1 MSRLQ
6 KLRHRLDQKKLDA
19 LIVSRPENRRY
30 LSGFTGS
37 AGSVVVSQNS
47 AHIAVDFRYIE
58 QAKKES
64 PGFDVIL
71 VKGDIL
77 SLPKSISDLGLKKVG
92 FEADDISYDTHEKI
106 LQSTKSDG
114 LHLTFVPTSG
124 IVESI
129 RAIKEPEELA
139 LITKAIEV
147 ADAAF
152 SYARSIL
159 RPGVTESEMAWTLE
173 KFIRDK
179 GSQALPFDI
188 IVASGPNAAL
198 PHAKPSHKVISEQE
212 PVVIDLG
219 ARVDGYCCDLTRT
232 FFIGQK
238 DKTFSK
244 IYDIV
249 LGSQLTAL
257 STIKAGM
264 TGDEADRLA
273 RTVIEQAG
281 YGDAFGHSLGHG
293 VGLETHESPR
303 LGPNSPDELIN
314 GMVFT
319 IEPGI
324 YVTGWGG
331 VRIEDTVV
339 MENGRPRSLTS
350 ADKTANI

>member
-1 MSRLQ
+1 LSRLQ
-6 KLRHRLDQKKLDA
+6 KLRHSLDQKKLDA
-19 LIVSRPENRRY
+19 FIVSRPENRRY

-37 AGSVVVSQNS
+37 AGWVIVTKNS
-47 AHIAVDFRYIE
+47 AHIAVDFRYVE

-71 VKGDIL
+71 VKGDIISL
-77 SLPKSISDLGLKKVG
+77 SKFISDLGLKKAG
-92 FEADDISYDTHEKI
+92 FEADDISYGVHRKI
-106 LQSTKSDG
+106 LKSIKSDG
-114 LHLTFVPTSG
+114 LHITFVPTSG

-129 RAIKEPEELA
+129 RAVKEPEELA
-139 LITKAIEV
+139 LITKAAEL

-152 SYARSIL
+152 SHARSIL
-159 RPGVTESEMAWTLE
+159 RPGVSEIEVAWTLE
-173 KFIRDK
+173 KFIREE

-198 PHAKPSHKVISEQE
+198 PHAKPSFKVITEQE

-219 ARVDGYCCDLTRT
+219 ARVDGYCCDMTRT
-232 FFIGQK
+232 FFIGRR

-264 TGDEADRLA
+264 NGDESDRLA

-281 YGDAFGHSLGHG
+281 YGDAFGHGLGHG
-293 VGLETHESPR
+293 AGLETHESPR
-303 LGPNSPDELIN
+303 LGPNSPDELLN

-339 MENGRPRSLTS
+339 MENGTPRSLTS
-350 ADKTANI
+350 ADKTADI